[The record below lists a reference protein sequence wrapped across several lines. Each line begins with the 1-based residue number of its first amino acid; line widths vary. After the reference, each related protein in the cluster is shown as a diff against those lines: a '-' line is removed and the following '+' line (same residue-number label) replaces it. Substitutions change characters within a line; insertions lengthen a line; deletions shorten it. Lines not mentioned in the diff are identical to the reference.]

1 MEGFFLTLP
10 AGRAFPLTARFRA
23 ERRNNELPESIINF
37 SMFILN
43 QQHSLANQYLAELR
57 DVHQQHDRLR
67 FRKNLER
74 LGEIMA
80 YEISKKMPFTPLEV
94 QTPLSKSNTAVLS
107 QQPVLLTILRAGVP
121 FYQGFSNF
129 FDRADTGFI
138 GAYRAPQL
146 SSEEVSIEMNYVTTP
161 PIEGRQLLVIDPM
174 LATGKSMLKSL
185 NALLKKGRPAH
196 IYIASVIAAPEGV
209 SYLQENLQADFS
221 LWTCALDDK
230 LNNMSYI
237 VPGLGDAGD
246 LAYGP
251 KI

>member
-1 MEGFFLTLP
+1 
-10 AGRAFPLTARFRA
+10 
-23 ERRNNELPESIINF
+23 
-37 SMFILN
+37 MFILN
-43 QQHSLANQYLAELR
+43 QQNSIANHYLAELR
-57 DVHQQHDRLR
+57 DVQQQHDRLR

-80 YEISKKMPFTPLEV
+80 YEMSKKMPFAPVEV
-94 QTPLSKSNTAVLS
+94 QTPLATTTTSLLS

-129 FDRADTGFI
+129 FDRADSGFI
-138 GAYRAPQL
+138 GAYRAPHS
-146 SSEEVSIEMNYVTTP
+146 SSEDVSIEMNYVTTP
-161 PIEGRQLLVIDPM
+161 PIEGRQLVVIDPM

-185 NALLKKGRPAH
+185 NALLEQGKPAH
-196 IYIASVIAAPEGV
+196 IHIATVIAAPEGAT
-209 SYLQENLQADFS
+209 YLQKNMQADFT

-230 LNNMSYI
+230 LNNMAYI

>member
-1 MEGFFLTLP
+1 
-10 AGRAFPLTARFRA
+10 
-23 ERRNNELPESIINF
+23 
-37 SMFILN
+37 MFILN
-43 QQHSLANQYLAELR
+43 QQNSLANNYLAELR

-80 YEISKKMPFTPLEV
+80 YEISKKMPFTPVEV
-94 QTPLSKSNTAVLS
+94 QTPLTTTTTSLLS

-129 FDRADTGFI
+129 FDRADSGFI
-138 GAYRAPQL
+138 GAYRAPH
-146 SSEEVSIEMNYVTTP
+146 SKSEDVSIEMNYVTTP
-161 PIEGRQLLVIDPM
+161 PIEGRQLVVVDPM

-185 NALLKKGRPAH
+185 NALLDQGTPAH
-196 IYIASVIAAPEGV
+196 IHIASVIAAPEGV
-209 SYLQENLQADFS
+209 TYLQKNMKVNFS

-230 LNNMSYI
+230 LNNMAYI

>member
-1 MEGFFLTLP
+1 
-10 AGRAFPLTARFRA
+10 
-23 ERRNNELPESIINF
+23 
-37 SMFILN
+37 MFILN
-43 QQHSLANQYLAELR
+43 QQNSIANQYLAELR

-80 YEISKKMPFTPLEV
+80 YEISKRMPYTPLEV
-94 QTPLSKSNTAVLS
+94 QTPLSTTTTSLLS

-138 GAYRAPQL
+138 GAYRAPHT
-146 SSEEVSIEMNYVTTP
+146 SSDDVTIDMSYITTP
-161 PIEGRQLLVIDPM
+161 PIEGRQLVVVDPM
-174 LATGKSMLKSL
+174 LATGKSMIKSL
-185 NALLKKGRPAH
+185 DALLAQGKPAH
-196 IYIASVIAAPEGV
+196 IHIACVIAAPEGV
-209 SYLQENLQADFS
+209 AYLKEHMQADFT

-230 LNNMSYI
+230 LNNMAYI
-237 VPGLGDAGD
+237 VPGLEDAGD

>member
-1 MEGFFLTLP
+1 
-10 AGRAFPLTARFRA
+10 
-23 ERRNNELPESIINF
+23 
-37 SMFILN
+37 MFILN
-43 QQHSLANQYLAELR
+43 QQNSIANQYLAELR

-74 LGEIMA
+74 LGGIMA
-80 YEISKKMPFTPLEV
+80 YEISKKMPYTPLEV
-94 QTPLSKSNTAVLS
+94 QTPLSTTTTSLLS

-138 GAYRAPQL
+138 GAYRAPHT
-146 SSEEVSIEMNYVTTP
+146 SSEDVSIDMSYITTP
-161 PIEGRQLLVIDPM
+161 PIEGRQLVVVDPM
-174 LATGKSMLKSL
+174 LATGKSMIKSL
-185 NALLKKGRPAH
+185 DALLKQGRPAH
-196 IYIASVIAAPEGV
+196 IHIACVIAAPEGV
-209 SYLQENLQADFS
+209 AYLKEHMQADFS

-230 LNNMSYI
+230 LNNMAYI

>member
-1 MEGFFLTLP
+1 
-10 AGRAFPLTARFRA
+10 
-23 ERRNNELPESIINF
+23 
-37 SMFILN
+37 MFILN
-43 QQHSLANQYLAELR
+43 QQNSIANQYLAELR

-80 YEISKKMPFTPLEV
+80 YEISKKMPYTPLEV
-94 QTPLSKSNTAVLS
+94 QTPLSTTTTSLLS

-138 GAYRAPQL
+138 GAYRAPHT
-146 SSEEVSIEMNYVTTP
+146 SSEDVSIDMSYITTP
-161 PIEGRQLLVIDPM
+161 PIAGRQLVVVDPM
-174 LATGKSMLKSL
+174 LATGKSMIKSL
-185 NALLKKGRPAH
+185 DALLAQGKPAH
-196 IYIASVIAAPEGV
+196 IHIACVIAAPEGV
-209 SYLQENLQADFS
+209 AYLKEHMQADFS

-230 LNNMSYI
+230 LNNMAYI